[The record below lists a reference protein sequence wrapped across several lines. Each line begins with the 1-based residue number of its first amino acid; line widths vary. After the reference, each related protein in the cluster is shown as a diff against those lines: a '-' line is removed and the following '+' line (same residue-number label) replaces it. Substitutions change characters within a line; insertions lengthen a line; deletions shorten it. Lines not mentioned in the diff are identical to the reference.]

1 LESIIKAENNDS
13 QLSEKINGLMKEEAE
28 LQDKIKGLQNKE
40 KDLINQINEVM
51 EKHDHL
57 KVDETK
63 EIFQKQKEVE
73 KLK

>member
-1 LESIIKAENNDS
+1 
-13 QLSEKINGLMKEEAE
+13 MKEEAE